1 MIVFLS
7 FSMHRIVNF
16 ADLEPG
22 KIQFLLLLCL
32 RHKYATLNLNYLTI
46 SRFERFSELIIVRVS
61 FSDCRTNSSGIYVV
75 AQRYIVFDVI
85 FTFTKNSAVFRN
97 SFFGLGFL
105 GNITSSMCAE
115 SFISRETCSRHF
127 VIRNIKN
134 MKASKKF
141 PISPRIRKKT
151 QYKNLYLIGKMTICI
166 HRN

>member
-7 FSMHRIVNF
+7 FSIHRIESWILLIWN
-16 ADLEPG
+16 LE
-22 KIQFLLLLCL
+22 KFLPSLRL

-46 SRFERFSELIIVRVS
+46 SRFERFSELIIFRVS

-127 VIRNIKN
+127 VIRNITWRQAKN
-134 MKASKKF
+134 F
-141 PISPRIRKKT
+141 QYHRGYEKT
-151 QYKNLYLIGKMTICI
+151 QYKNFYLIGKMTICI
-166 HRN
+166 KWFT